1 MNIHSKEVGLSYRLG
16 VVRGAVREEKR
27 MPPKKRS
34 RKEAELEEEYE
45 SYTNDQLREALQQ
58 AGKNPGPIDAANRSV
73 INLQS
78 VLAIISFVHRKLYV
92 NQLVKTQTVTET
104 SPSPVV
110 LASPEKTYKKSKSEL
125 YSLNPKCEGTHSE
138 GVARLCH
145 AVNVDDLPP

>member
-1 MNIHSKEVGLSYRLG
+1 
-16 VVRGAVREEKR
+16 

-78 VLAIISFVHRKLYV
+78 VLAIISSMHRKLYV

-125 YSLNPKCEGTHSE
+125 YSLNPKCEGTHNE
-138 GVARLCH
+138 GVARFCH
-145 AVNVDDLPP
+145 AINVDALPP

>member
-1 MNIHSKEVGLSYRLG
+1 
-16 VVRGAVREEKR
+16 

-78 VLAIISFVHRKLYV
+78 VLAIISSMHRKLYV

-104 SPSPVV
+104 SPSPAV

-125 YSLNPKCEGTHSE
+125 YLNPKCEGTHSE
-138 GVARLCH
+138 GVARFCH